1 MAGKERS
8 LGELFGR
15 LLDDG
20 KAYGQAELELARLKL
35 EKKALSYRTAVILG
49 LAAFGLMLSA
59 TIALILTLVLWLAS
73 LIGPLGGGLVAVAIT
88 LAAAAVLALLARKSF
103 EAADE

>member
-1 MAGKERS
+1 MAGNERS

-20 KAYGQAELELARLKL
+20 KAYGQAELELARLKV
-35 EKKALSYRTAVILG
+35 EKKALSYRTAVILS

-73 LIGPLGGGLVAVAIT
+73 LIGPLGGGLMAVAIT
-88 LAAAAVLALLARKSF
+88 LVAAAILALLAKKSF
-103 EAADE
+103 GAADE

>member
-1 MAGKERS
+1 MAGNERS

-20 KAYGQAELELARLKL
+20 KAYGQAELELVRLRV

-88 LAAAAVLALLARKSF
+88 LACAAVLALLARKSF
-103 EAADE
+103 AGDDE